1 VLSKKQKIM
10 QERINVFKTDG
21 NAYQAIMALENYIDT
36 TQISKTHRELIK
48 IRASQINKC
57 AYCLDMHTHDARA
70 SGETEQRIYT
80 LNAWR
85 ETTFFTE
92 EERTILALTE
102 EVTLITNGVSK
113 ETYENAIRVLGE
125 KYYASVLMAIV
136 AINAWNRVGVTS
148 ELQPALR
155 KV

>member
-1 VLSKKQKIM
+1 MCYQKTKIM
-10 QERINVFKTDG
+10 QQRINVLKADG

-70 SGETEQRIYT
+70 AGETEQRIYT

-92 EERTILALTE
+92 EERAILALTE
-102 EVTLITNGVSK
+102 EMTLITGGVTN
-113 ETYENAIRVLGE
+113 ETYENAVRVLGE
-125 KYYASVLMAIV
+125 KYYSSVLMAIV
-136 AINAWNRVGVTS
+136 AINAWNRIGVTS
-148 ELQPALR
+148 ELKPALR
-155 KV
+155 K